1 MNFWKQPHHTPL
13 IVAHRGSSGTAPEN
27 TMAAFR
33 QAIRY
38 GADAIELD
46 VRLTR
51 DEELVVFHDAHLS
64 RTTDGKGFIHN
75 YTHDELRALSA
86 GAWFAKEFVS
96 QTIPLLNEV
105 LQLVKWKIGVNVEMK
120 PDRNRRR
127 GEVLLQKCCELIC
140 HLGMERQV
148 LLSSFDHSL
157 IEIAKKNY
165 PSIITG
171 MLLHPL
177 KQTARSPVK
186 KALKLKCDYII
197 FGSRTLQKRLTAR
210 AHDNGLLV
218 AEYTVNSRRRFERAL
233 RYGIDAV
240 ITNHPV
246 KIQQWIDT
254 Q

>member
-13 IVAHRGSSGTAPEN
+13 IVAHRGSSGIAPEN

-33 QAIRY
+33 QAMRDR
-38 GADAIELD
+38 ADAIELD
-46 VRLTR
+46 VRLTQE
-51 DEELVVFHDAHLS
+51 EELVVFHDAHLS
-64 RTTDGKGFIHN
+64 RTTDGKGFIRN
-75 YTHDELRALSA
+75 YTYNELCQLSA
-86 GAWFAKEFVS
+86 GAWFAREFA
-96 QTIPLLNEV
+96 QQKIPLLSEV
-105 LQLVKWKIGVNVEMK
+105 FQLVNGKVGLNVEMK

-127 GEVLLQKCCELIC
+127 GEVLVDKCCELIC
-140 HLGMERQV
+140 QSGMELQV

-157 IEIAKKNY
+157 IKIAKKNH

-171 MLLHPL
+171 LLLHPL
-177 KQTARSPVK
+177 KQTVRSPVK

-233 RYGIDAV
+233 RYGVDAV
-240 ITNHPV
+240 ITNYPV
-246 KIQQWIDT
+246 KFR
-254 Q
+254 